1 MHLSAHVAMSV
12 GFRINGD
19 KQLKNTSSVIQMSF
33 KKYSKSK
40 SAVLLYTYGAN
51 DGARTHE
58 MPEPQSG
65 VLTNFTTSAMCF
77 IILT

>member
-19 KQLKNTSSVIQMSF
+19 KQLKNTSSVIQMCF

-40 SAVLLYTYGAN
+40 SAVLSYTNGGTTGYNSNPRRIKFKEKGIL
-51 DGARTHE
+51 
-58 MPEPQSG
+58 QSL
-65 VLTNFTTSAMCF
+65 VP
-77 IILT
+77 